1 MKKILMT
8 FLICF
13 SFLMIFTGC
22 VSTNKEPPM
31 FVDWEG
37 KATGS
42 KYPAWLEDIML
53 EKDADELEKYFPQI
67 KDNHQ
72 ALEIYLSY
80 GEDKQSCKI
89 FFEEKEHTKEE
100 AQLLA
105 QTWGKLSPEYEE
117 IYVTPYIS
125 AKIYLRN
132 E

>member
-53 EKDADELEKYFPQI
+53 EKGFMSAPMLEVDGNVMDFKEGNI
-67 KDNHQ
+67 WINT
-72 ALEIYLSY
+72 Y
-80 GEDKQSCKI
+80 GK
-89 FFEEKEHTKEE
+89 
-100 AQLLA
+100 
-105 QTWGKLSPEYEE
+105 
-117 IYVTPYIS
+117 
-125 AKIYLRN
+125 
-132 E
+132 